1 MIPRDIEAEA
11 DAMGAE
17 GLEEITLS
25 SGEVVY
31 LLRFGGKVGLPV
43 YLHYADDIIVTS
55 THDESMSLFNEPA
68 YVGDDE

>member
-11 DAMGAE
+11 EAMGAE

-31 LLRFGGKVGLPV
+31 LLRFDGKVGTPV
-43 YLHYADDIIVTS
+43 YLHYADGIIVTS
-55 THDESMSLFNEPA
+55 THDESMSLFNEPD
-68 YVGDDE
+68 YIGDDE

>member
-11 DAMGAE
+11 EAMGAE

-31 LLRFGGKVGLPV
+31 LLRFDGKVGTPV
-43 YLHYADDIIVTS
+43 YLHYADGIIVTS
-55 THDESMSLFNEPA
+55 THDESMSLLNEPA
-68 YVGDDE
+68 YIGDDE

>member
-31 LLRFGGKVGLPV
+31 LLRFGGKVGLPI
-43 YLHYADDIIVTS
+43 YLHYADGIIVTS
-55 THDESMSLFNEPA
+55 AHDESMSLFNEPA
-68 YVGDDE
+68 YIGDDE

>member
-1 MIPRDIEAEA
+1 MIPKDIKAEA

-17 GLEEITLS
+17 GLEEIILS

-43 YLHYADDIIVTS
+43 YLHYVDGIIVTS
-55 THDESMSLFNEPA
+55 THDESMSLFNESA
-68 YVGDDE
+68 YIGDDE